1 MKKRVLFIGGLPCSG
16 KSTVAERLSEEYGAY
31 YFIVDD
37 FVDTF
42 IQIAAL
48 LYC

>member
-37 FVDTF
+37 FVETF
-42 IQIAAL
+42 IKTPADKG
-48 LYC
+48 